1 MRIDHIVPICLALFV
16 FSLIS
21 TKDVSAQVRFRPLN
35 KITIGNIKP
44 YDSYGLTM
52 VTDGLFFTCKG
63 GNFLKMDVMPSNPR
77 ISGTGDQVVFYNT
90 ATSSFN
96 SIQVKKVF
104 TYSDVRAKTSIR
116 SLSDGLMIINR
127 LRPVTY
133 RFADE
138 RYLLKRTA
146 TGSQEIGLIAQEVE
160 AVLPEIVYTDEEGH
174 KLINYDAL
182 IPVLIE
188 SVKSLSSQVEDLKR
202 EVNYLQSL
210 H

>member
-1 MRIDHIVPICLALFV
+1 MLCLQIQGSPV
-16 FSLIS
+16 
-21 TKDVSAQVRFRPLN
+21 
-35 KITIGNIKP
+35 
-44 YDSYGLTM
+44 
-52 VTDGLFFTCKG
+52 
-63 GNFLKMDVMPSNPR
+63 
-77 ISGTGDQVVFYNT
+77 GDQVVFYNT

-104 TYSDVRAKTSIR
+104 TYSDVRAKTNIR
-116 SLSDGLMIINR
+116 LLSDGLMIINS
-127 LRPVTY
+127 LGSVTY

-138 RYLLKRTA
+138 RYLLKRTT
-146 TGSQEIGLIAQEVE
+146 TGSQEIELIAQEVE

-174 KLINYDAL
+174 MLINYDAP

>member
-1 MRIDHIVPICLALFV
+1 M
-16 FSLIS
+16 
-21 TKDVSAQVRFRPLN
+21 K
-35 KITIGNIKP
+35 
-44 YDSYGLTM
+44 
-52 VTDGLFFTCKG
+52 
-63 GNFLKMDVMPSNPR
+63 
-77 ISGTGDQVVFYNT
+77 
-90 ATSSFN
+90 
-96 SIQVKKVF
+96 
-104 TYSDVRAKTSIR
+104 
-116 SLSDGLMIINR
+116 
-127 LRPVTY
+127 Y